1 MSDAEIDNLQLKVP
15 SALKRELAMDAAKKG
30 VTIRTLILSALS
42 AAGYEVPSE
51 ELRDKRKGRS

>member
-1 MSDAEIDNLQLKVP
+1 MSDAENDNLQLKIP

-30 VTIRTLILSALS
+30 VTIRSLILSALA
-42 AAGYEVPSE
+42 AAGYEIADE